1 MQVIARK
8 NSLQWT
14 MSITWCERWGKN
26 SCESHSLLK
35 KQEMCRSVAN
45 KLDIWSCLLVKL
57 ILVSIPPMTRS
68 NVFTIDKYF
77 SLLLM
82 VGSVVGGVVR
92 RANSRLGAEHQ
103 TTTQLL
109 CCSSLVV
116 RWDRIVPVCL
126 LLKYCFCNYARLVC
140 PDGFHGGYANAVT
153 IWTQWRWRISI
164 RQMFSCYNNFFCL
177 CLLRYELTWRYV
189 HQSSFFPLVVAEFYC

>member
-1 MQVIARK
+1 MYLFFLMGKRILSHYYKKEDECWCKWLLVKIPFNEQCL
-8 NSLQWT
+8 ST
-14 MSITWCERWGKN
+14 TWCERWGKN
-26 SCESHSLLK
+26 SFESHSLPK

-77 SLLLM
+77 SLLL
-82 VGSVVGGVVR
+82 VVGDVVR

-103 TTTQLL
+103 PTIQLL

-164 RQMFSCYNNFFCL
+164 RQMFSCYN
-177 CLLRYELTWRYV
+177 
-189 HQSSFFPLVVAEFYC
+189 